1 MTDQEQLLAI
11 NHVVHV
17 QTLMNP
23 DSEQAVPHV
32 PPHVV
37 NEAARPD
44 VQPPPAAQ
52 PAKTL
57 WNLSLPSAS
66 YTAVFQEGLSLHL
79 PVLGL
84 AF

>member
-11 NHVVHV
+11 NHFVQP

-23 DSEQAVPHV
+23 ASEQAVPL
-32 PPHVV
+32 HVV

-52 PAKTL
+52 PGKTL

-66 YTAVFQEGLSLHL
+66 YTAVFQGVLSLHL

-84 AF
+84 AFCYI